1 MPFTR
6 SNLLSSLSVED
17 ERYLN
22 QPLSPQSRPMDLF
35 PSKGSDTLPDQW
47 NYDSAIDLFS
57 LTPAD
62 MDSVAFDFAEG
73 LPNAD
78 AKDLFLDPFAP
89 STVIGGFTMPTDDTV
104 SLSSVGFPIGGFAGH
119 H

>member
-6 SNLLSSLSVED
+6 SNLVSGLSVEG
-17 ERYLN
+17 ERHLS

-35 PSKGSDTLPDQW
+35 PLKGSDPLPDW

-62 MDSVAFDFAEG
+62 MDPVTFDFADG
-73 LPNAD
+73 LANAD
-78 AKDLFLDPFAP
+78 VKDLFLDPFAP
-89 STVIGGFTMPTDDTV
+89 ATAIGGLTMPTDDTV
-104 SLSSVGFPIGGFAGH
+104 SVSSV
-119 H
+119 